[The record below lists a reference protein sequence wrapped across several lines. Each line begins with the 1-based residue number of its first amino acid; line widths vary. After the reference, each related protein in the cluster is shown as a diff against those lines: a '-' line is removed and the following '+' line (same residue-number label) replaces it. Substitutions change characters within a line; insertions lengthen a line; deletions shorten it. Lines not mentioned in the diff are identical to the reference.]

1 MPVTT
6 VPSRRHRTEWIALV
20 LRQSSLGLMNAT
32 NNAHYAHPA
41 FWARFVVV
49 GGGGEGGR
57 GRKRAEEGEGH
68 WRHPKVP
75 PVHRVTLK
83 FTAGFD
89 SSRPH
94 GCHYCEYVGER
105 TRFGVAR

>member
-1 MPVTT
+1 MVGNRRCRGPLEGTVAVKLTPVTT

-57 GRKRAEEGEGH
+57 GRKRVRGTGGTPRCRQCIE
-68 WRHPKVP
+68 
-75 PVHRVTLK
+75 
-83 FTAGFD
+83 
-89 SSRPH
+89 
-94 GCHYCEYVGER
+94 
-105 TRFGVAR
+105 